1 MIGREDEIERLE
13 NSLITDKSELIAV
26 YGRRRVGK
34 TFLIRNVYKKHIK
47 FEFTG
52 LARATTKAQ
61 LKRFHKVIKSSSKRM
76 SKVKLPADWGDA
88 FDLLE
93 KYIDGLTGKGKKVIF
108 IDELPWL
115 DKRQSKF
122 LSHFGY
128 FWNTFCEKRNDL
140 IVVVCGSAAA
150 YMVNNVIKDKGS
162 LHGRLSYRLPITPF
176 NLYEVK
182 EYLEKEKKIN
192 YWGDYDILQL
202 YIALGGV
209 PKYLSF
215 VDKRFSVVQ
224 NIQRICFDPR
234 GDLINEFNEVYASLF
249 GNPHRYIEIVKVL
262 AKSRYGGI
270 TRQEISQLSN
280 QGTGGNLTKALENL
294 EASGFITAYPEYSKR
309 NKTLY
314 RLADE
319 FSRFYLKYMEPN
331 KKQSADFWLTT
342 SSKQTFVTWAGI
354 SFETICL
361 KHVEQIKKAL
371 NVFGVGSRNSSWSIK
386 GTKAARGA
394 QIDLVIDRNDNWIN
408 LCEMKF
414 FNNKFNYTK
423 SVDDNIKN
431 KEKQFR
437 SATKTNK
444 ATAIVFISTHGVKNE
459 NVYFTNTVSNNL
471 TMKVLFEKV

>member
-1 MIGREDEIERLE
+1 MIGRENEIEKLKS
-13 NSLITDKSELIAV
+13 SLNTDKSELIAV

-34 TFLIRNVYKKHIK
+34 TFLIQNVYKKHIK

-52 LARATTKAQ
+52 AATATTKSQ
-61 LKRFHKVIKSSSKRM
+61 LKRFHKVIKGYSTRM
-76 SKVKLPADWGDA
+76 SEAKLPSDWGDA

-93 KYIDGLTGKGKKVIF
+93 QYINGLTGKGKKVIF
-108 IDELPWL
+108 IDELPWIAR
-115 DKRQSKF
+115 RQSNF

-162 LHGRLSYRLPITPF
+162 LHGRLSYKLRIAPF

-182 EYLEKEKKIN
+182 EYLKKVKKIN
-192 YWGDYDILQL
+192 QWGEYDILQL
-202 YIALGGV
+202 YIVLGGV

-215 VDKRFSVVQ
+215 VDKKYSVVQ
-224 NIQRICFDPR
+224 NIQRICFDPE
-234 GDLINEFNEVYASLF
+234 GDLENEFNEVYASLF
-249 GNPHRYIEIVKVL
+249 GNPSKYIAIVKAL
-262 AKSRYGGI
+262 AKSKHGGI

-280 QGTGGNLTKALENL
+280 QGSGGNLTKALDNL
-294 EASGFITAYPEYSKR
+294 EASGFIMTYPEYSK
-309 NKTLY
+309 NNNTLY

-342 SSKQTFVTWAGI
+342 FSKQTFVTWAGI

-371 NVFGVGSRNSSWSIK
+371 NVFGVGSRNSNWSIN
-386 GTKAARGA
+386 GTKTNRGA
-394 QIDLVIDRNDNWIN
+394 QIDLVIDRSDNWIN

-414 FNNKFNYTK
+414 FKDKFKYTK
-423 SVDDNIKN
+423 SVDENIKN

-437 SATKTNK
+437 MATKTNK
-444 ATAIVFISTHGVKNE
+444 ATAIVFISTYGVENE
-459 NVYFTNTVSNNL
+459 NTYFTNTVTNNL
-471 TMKVLFEKV
+471 TMGILFEKD